1 LLFIHNGYI
10 DNFRLT
16 LYLPIRNQLCDD
28 TYRSIHGNIDSEHIF
43 ALTIGQLKANPSVDL
58 ATALET
64 GLKKLI
70 QLSQTYD
77 TFFSANMIISDGTQL
92 VAFRYSNRNVSPTLY
107 YLALFSR
114 SSIFFRYDRCFRAYI
129 CRKLEKLPR
138 YMK

>member
-1 LLFIHNGYI
+1 
-10 DNFRLT
+10 
-16 LYLPIRNQLCDD
+16 LCDD

-107 YLALFSR
+107 YLADPQYFSGTIVA
-114 SSIFFRYDRCFRAYI
+114 SELIFAGNWQSCPDI
-129 CRKLEKLPR
+129 
-138 YMK
+138 